1 MNADNTNTP
10 AKSLRTV
17 SWLDKL
23 NASALLAITP
33 EYGTVKRARDKDYGK
48 RPTFNQPA
56 AMPMEFKTI
65 AGVKVRYAHA
75 PRENCPTVLLMNPL
89 PQSIVA
95 FAPLWAGLASHF
107 NLYAYDLPGFGG
119 SEGGLEYMTFEA
131 QGRFLHDFIA
141 EFDIQSPH
149 LVGPDVGMSA
159 ALAYVTHFP
168 NEVASLVIGDGPGI
182 APSNNGSVINKIV
195 NSAFWRQV
203 FKIAGA
209 ATFVH
214 AGNALCYL
222 NYVPNEEE
230 TSDYITSYSGRIGP
244 ITQWFKKYPESLAYV
259 DPKLSEID
267 KPVLIFWGAQDQL
280 LLVENS
286 QRLSQRLR
294 RSKLHVFENCGHYSY
309 QDQHAAFLSMV
320 TNWVSNEHKAL

>member
-1 MNADNTNTP
+1 MNAPDTSRAVTRRR
-10 AKSLRTV
+10 SV
-17 SWLDKL
+17 SWLDRF
-23 NASALLAITP
+23 NASAVLAITP
-33 EYGTVKRARDKDYGK
+33 EYGTVKRARGKMYGK
-48 RPTFNQPA
+48 APTFSRPA
-56 AMPMEFKTI
+56 PMPLQHKTI
-65 AGVKVRYAHA
+65 AGVKVRYARA
-75 PRENCPTVLLMNPL
+75 PREGCPTVLLMNPL

-95 FAPLWAGLASHF
+95 FAPIWNGLASHF

-168 NEVASLVIGDGPGI
+168 NDVASLVIGDGPGI
-182 APSNNGSVINKIV
+182 APSSNGSVINKIV

-214 AGNALCYL
+214 AGNALCYV

-259 DPKLSEID
+259 DPKLGEID
-267 KPVLIFWGAQDQL
+267 KPVLVFWGAQDQL

-294 RSKLHVFENCGHYSY
+294 RSKLQVFENCGHYSY
-309 QDQHAAFLSMV
+309 QDQHEAFLSMV
-320 TNWVSNEHKAL
+320 INWVSNEHQAL

>member
-1 MNADNTNTP
+1 
-10 AKSLRTV
+10 
-17 SWLDKL
+17 
-23 NASALLAITP
+23 
-33 EYGTVKRARDKDYGK
+33 
-48 RPTFNQPA
+48 
-56 AMPMEFKTI
+56 
-65 AGVKVRYAHA
+65 
-75 PRENCPTVLLMNPL
+75 MNPL

-95 FAPLWAGLASHF
+95 FAPLWNGLASHF

-131 QGRFLHDFIA
+131 QGRFLHEFIA

-209 ATFVH
+209 ATFVQ
-214 AGNALCYL
+214 AGNALCYV

-230 TSDYITSYSGRIGP
+230 TSDYINSYSGRIGP
-244 ITQWFKKYPESLAYV
+244 ITEWFKKYPESLAYV

-286 QRLSQRLR
+286 QRLNQRLR

-309 QDQHAAFLSMV
+309 QDQHEAFLSMV
-320 TNWVSNEHKAL
+320 INWVTNEHKAL

>member
-1 MNADNTNTP
+1 MNAPDTNP
-10 AKSLRTV
+10 AMTRQRRVSL
-17 SWLDKL
+17 LDKI
-23 NASALLAITP
+23 NAGVLLAITP
-33 EYGTVKRARDKDYGK
+33 EYSAVKRARGKSYGK
-48 RPTFNQPA
+48 APTFSQPA
-56 AMPMEFKTI
+56 PMPLQHKTI
-65 AGVKVRYAHA
+65 NGVKVRYAHA
-75 PRENCPTVLLMNPL
+75 PREDSPTVLLMNPL

-95 FAPLWAGLASHF
+95 FAPIWNRLASHF

-131 QGRFLHDFIA
+131 QGRFLQDFIT

-168 NEVASLVIGDGPGI
+168 NNVASLIIGDGPGI

-195 NSAFWRQV
+195 NSGFWRQV

-209 ATFVH
+209 GTFVH
-214 AGNALCYL
+214 AGNALCYV

-244 ITQWFKKYPESLAYV
+244 ITEWFRKYPESLAYV
-259 DPKLSEID
+259 DPKLEEID
-267 KPVLIFWGAQDQL
+267 KPVLVFCGDQDQL

-286 QRLSQRLR
+286 QRLSKRLR
-294 RSKLHVFENCGHYSY
+294 RSKLQVFENCGHYSY
-309 QDQHAAFLSMV
+309 QDQHEAFLSMLIY
-320 TNWVSNEHKAL
+320 WVSDEYKAF

>member
-1 MNADNTNTP
+1 MNAPDSSP
-10 AKSLRTV
+10 AMPRRRSVSL
-17 SWLDKL
+17 LDKF
-23 NASALLAITP
+23 NASVLLAITP
-33 EYGTVKRARDKDYGK
+33 EYSVVKRARGKGYGRAATFS
-48 RPTFNQPA
+48 RPAP
-56 AMPMEFKTI
+56 MPLHYRTI

-75 PRENCPTVLLMNPL
+75 PRKDCPTVLLMNPL
-89 PQSIVA
+89 PQSIIA
-95 FAPLWAGLASHF
+95 FAPLWNGLASHF

-119 SEGGLEYMTFEA
+119 SEGGPDYMTFEA
-131 QGRFLHDFIA
+131 QGRFLRDFIA

-168 NEVASLVIGDGPGI
+168 NEVASLMIGDGPGI

-195 NSAFWRQV
+195 KSAFWRQV

-214 AGNALCYL
+214 AGNALCYV

-230 TSDYITSYSGRIGP
+230 TSDYISSYSGRIGP

-286 QRLSQRLR
+286 QRLSERLK
-294 RSKLHVFENCGHYSY
+294 RSKLRIFENCGHYSY
-309 QDQHAAFLSMV
+309 QDQHEAFLSMV
-320 TNWVSNEHKAL
+320 IHWVSNEHQVL

>member
-1 MNADNTNTP
+1 MNAPDSIPTMRRRRSV
-10 AKSLRTV
+10 SL
-17 SWLDKL
+17 LDKF
-23 NASALLAITP
+23 NASVLLAITP
-33 EYGTVKRARDKDYGK
+33 EYNAVKRARGNSYGK
-48 RPTFNQPA
+48 APTYRRPAP
-56 AMPMEFKTI
+56 MPLQHRTI
-65 AGVKVRYAHA
+65 SGVKVRYAYA
-75 PRENCPTVLLMNPL
+75 RRKDCPTVLLMNPL

-95 FAPLWAGLASHF
+95 FAPLWNGLANHF

-131 QGRFLHDFIA
+131 QGCFLRDFIA

-168 NEVASLVIGDGPGI
+168 NEVASLMIGDGPGI

-195 NSAFWRQV
+195 KSAFWRLV

-214 AGNALCYL
+214 AGNALCYV

-230 TSDYITSYSGRIGP
+230 ISDYITSYSGRIGP
-244 ITQWFKKYPESLAYV
+244 ITQWFKGYPKSLAYV

-267 KPVLIFWGAQDQL
+267 KPVLIFWGDQDQL

-286 QRLSQRLR
+286 QRLSQRLK
-294 RSKLHVFENCGHYSY
+294 RSKLQVLENCGHYSY
-309 QDQHAAFLSMV
+309 QDQHETFLNMV
-320 TNWVSNEHKAL
+320 INWVSNEHQAL

>member
-1 MNADNTNTP
+1 MNAEKTNTP
-10 AKSLRTV
+10 AKSLRAV

-33 EYGTVKRARDKDYGK
+33 EYGTVKRARGKAYGK
-48 RPTFNQPA
+48 QPTFSQPA
-56 AMPMEFKTI
+56 PMPLEFKSI

-75 PRENCPTVLLMNPL
+75 AREDCPTVLLMNPL

-95 FAPLWAGLASHF
+95 FAPLWDGLARHF

-159 ALAYVTHFP
+159 ALAFVTHFP
-168 NEVASLVIGDGPGI
+168 NEVASLIIGDGPGI

-230 TSDYITSYSGRIGP
+230 TSDYINSYSGRIGP
-244 ITQWFKKYPESLAYV
+244 ITEWFRKYPESLAYV
-259 DPKLSEID
+259 DPKLEEID
-267 KPVLIFWGAQDQL
+267 KPALVFWGAQDQL

-286 QRLSQRLR
+286 QRLSKRLK
-294 RSKLHVFENCGHYSY
+294 RSKLQVFENCGHYSY
-309 QDQHAAFLSMV
+309 QDQHEAFLNMV
-320 TNWVSNEHKAL
+320 INWVSDEHKAF

>member
-1 MNADNTNTP
+1 MNADKSNSP
-10 AKSLRTV
+10 APSLRKI

-23 NASALLAITP
+23 NAGALLAITP
-33 EYGTVKRARDKDYGK
+33 EYGTVKRARGKGYGK
-48 RPTFNQPA
+48 QPTFSQPA
-56 AMPMEFKTI
+56 PMPLEFKSI

-75 PRENCPTVLLMNPL
+75 ARKDCPTVLLLNPL

-95 FAPLWAGLASHF
+95 FAPLWDGLASHF

-131 QGRFLHDFIA
+131 QGRFLNDFIA

-230 TSDYITSYSGRIGP
+230 TSDYIASYSGRIGP
-244 ITQWFKKYPESLAYV
+244 ITQWFKKYPESLAYI

-280 LLVENS
+280 LLAENS
-286 QRLSQRLR
+286 QRLSQRLS
-294 RSKLHVFENCGHYSY
+294 RSKLHVLENSGHYSY

-320 TNWVSNEHKAL
+320 TNWVSNEHKTL